1 MHFLLQRTSER
12 NSISSLDIVSD
23 SVVSS
28 DNILEVRLN
37 ILSLF
42 RHCRYIRM
50 LPNSHY
56 VVSFLGTQETSLNSH
71 FFFQLLFS
79 WPYG

>member
-71 FFFQLLFS
+71 FFQLLFS